1 MKNGNKRTD
10 GLGERRSYHS
20 RENRKIKQKGL
31 FWEVDSGHA
40 WLKVDMA
47 DLFRSGAH
55 EDISGYSYVDAIKGV
70 AYLEEDCDAGTYLK
84 AIGWDDRP
92 QDERGST
99 KENYIDGD
107 SWVRNLPSFTTGGNK

>member
-1 MKNGNKRTD
+1 MKNGNK
-10 GLGERRSYHS
+10 
-20 RENRKIKQKGL
+20 NNGL

-40 WLKVDMA
+40 WLRVDLA
-47 DLFRSGAH
+47 DLFRSGIY
-55 EDISGYSYVDAIKGV
+55 EDISSYSYVDAARGV

-92 QDERGST
+92 QDERGPT

>member
-1 MKNGNKRTD
+1 MKNGNK
-10 GLGERRSYHS
+10 
-20 RENRKIKQKGL
+20 NNGL

-84 AIGWDDRP
+84 AIGWEDRP
-92 QDERGST
+92 QDEKEPT
-99 KENYIDGD
+99 KENYMSRINRRKHNGTINR
-107 SWVRNLPSFTTGGNK
+107 VT